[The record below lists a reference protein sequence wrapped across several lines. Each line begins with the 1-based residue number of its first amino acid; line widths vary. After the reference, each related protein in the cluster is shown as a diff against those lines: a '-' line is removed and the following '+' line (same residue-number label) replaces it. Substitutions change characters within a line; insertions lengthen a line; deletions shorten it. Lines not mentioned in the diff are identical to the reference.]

1 LTTAYELSD
10 DEARS
15 IIGQIEEASGRPVD
29 ATRSVDPELIGGI
42 VLQARTMR
50 GDASGRGRLGR
61 LRRDLPTARQRK
73 PEYRGEPVKL
83 RPEEITQILKSRIEQ
98 YDVQTDLSEVG
109 TVLEI
114 GDGIAR
120 VYGLENAVASEM
132 LEFEHDVVGIA
143 FNLEEDDVGVALFGE
158 WQHV

>member
-1 LTTAYELSD
+1 
-10 DEARS
+10 
-15 IIGQIEEASGRPVD
+15 
-29 ATRSVDPELIGGI
+29 
-42 VLQARTMR
+42 M
-50 GDASGRGRLGR
+50 
-61 LRRDLPTARQRK
+61 
-73 PEYRGEPVKL
+73 KL

-98 YDVQTDLSEVG
+98 YDVETDLSEVG

-132 LEFEHDVVGIA
+132 LEFEHDVIGIA

-158 WQHV
+158 WQLVGEGEPCAEPVASPACRWARRCSAVLSIHSETRSTGRARSTRDDLRPLEFKAPGVSRGSR